1 MDELRA
7 LICPKCGKGM
17 RLVRAMPAFASD
29 PELRTYECSACQE
42 TANIP
47 VQTYKPWPK
56 CPVCSHAMRLSR
68 DAETRE
74 DGKVLSLFECEDC
87 PPKKPMPASTQ

>member
-1 MDELRA
+1 
-7 LICPKCGKGM
+7 M
-17 RLVRAMPAFASD
+17 RLVRAMPAFAGD

-42 TANIP
+42 TANIS
-47 VQTYKPWPK
+47 VQIYKPWPK
-56 CPVCSHAMRLSR
+56 CLVCSRAMLLSR
-68 DAETRE
+68 AAEITE